1 MTSRRLHADAHDARV
16 LLIEDEDELR
26 LVLAEVLERHGFRV
40 EGVSNGT
47 DAISRARRGPPAPDL
62 VLMDWNVPGIA
73 GNDLLAGLRELW
85 PFTAL
90 VVLSGQ
96 PRAELRLRS
105 PVPVPVLQKPI
116 AMRALVETLLTI
128 INDIDTA
135 DEPRP
140 AARRP
145 EAAAPVI
152 RTPAGS

>member
-1 MTSRRLHADAHDARV
+1 MPRRRLLADARDARV

-47 DAISRARRGPPAPDL
+47 DAISRARGGAPAPDL

-73 GNDLLAGLRELW
+73 GNDLLACLRDIW

-96 PRAELRLRS
+96 PRPELRLRS

-116 AMRALVETLLTI
+116 PMRALVDTLLQI
-128 INDIDTA
+128 INDVDTA

-140 AARRP
+140 AP
-145 EAAAPVI
+145 GPGPGGAAAI
-152 RTPAGS
+152 RPPAGS

>member
-1 MTSRRLHADAHDARV
+1 MTSRRLHADAHAARV

-47 DAISRARRGPPAPDL
+47 DAISRARSGPTAPDL

-105 PVPVPVLQKPI
+105 PVPVLQKPI
-116 AMRALVETLLTI
+116 AMRALVDTLLTI

-145 EAAAPVI
+145 EAGPPVI
-152 RTPAGS
+152 RPPAGS